1 MTLIH
6 TAFLTEA
13 KPIIDHFKLRFVTKK
28 PLRLYKNDS
37 ILLAIGGMG
46 EKSLHVK
53 EITQTFEIS
62 KAINIGIAGC
72 KDRSIEIGE
81 LFCTNKKLNDIPF
94 ATLSCSKEPIDSPK
108 KIETTLVDMESSY
121 FLEATKEIEDRYIFK
136 VVSDYLD
143 INVPKKE
150 FVWEI
155 ISKSIK
161 KWEHY
166 V

>member
-6 TAFLTEA
+6 TAFFAEA
-13 KPIIDHFKLRFVTKK
+13 KPIIEHFKLQFITKK
-28 PLRLYKNDS
+28 PFKIYKNKDI
-37 ILLAIGGMG
+37 ILCITGWA
-46 EKSLHVK
+46 KQTLHVK
-53 EITQTFEIS
+53 EVAQKYEIS
-62 KAINIGIAGC
+62 KAINIGTAGC
-72 KDRSIEIGE
+72 KDKSIEIGE
-81 LFCTNKKLNDIPF
+81 LFCTNKKLSDIPF

-108 KIETTLVDMESSY
+108 NIDTTLVDMESIY
-121 FLEATKEIEDRYIFK
+121 FLEATKKIEERYIFK

-155 ISKSIK
+155 ISNSIK

>member
-6 TAFLTEA
+6 TAFFNEA
-13 KPIIDHFKLRFVTKK
+13 KPIIEHFKLQFITKEPIK
-28 PLRLYKNDS
+28 LYKNDS
-37 ILLAIGGMG
+37 ILLAISGMG
-46 EKSLHVK
+46 EKTLHVK
-53 EITQTFEIS
+53 EITQKYEIS

-72 KDRSIEIGE
+72 KDKSIQIGE
-81 LFCTNKKLNDIPF
+81 LFCTNKKLNNIPF
-94 ATLSCSKEPIDSPK
+94 ATLSCSKEPIDSPN
-108 KIETTLVDMESSY
+108 KIKTTLVDMESSY
-121 FLEATKEIEDRYIFK
+121 FLEATKDIEDRYIFK

-150 FVWEI
+150 FVWKI
-155 ISKSIK
+155 ISKSIE